1 MNNHS
6 IATYKSIT
14 NHPTLAS
21 ETKYAHLFPKTKRFN
36 LKNP

>member
-6 IATYKSIT
+6 IATNKTNT

-21 ETKYAHLFPKTKRFN
+21 ETKFAYLFAKTKRFN
-36 LKNP
+36 LKNA